1 MQNQMERWNR
11 GAHSVQVIYLVK
23 LSFAEKIKSFICI
36 RHSQRIKRAIHAGKS
51 APMNKCHSLRESVIH
66 WEEKKKYEKSNSLRK
81 KCFTIRISQLCFQR
95 RKNYTVFFFRFHS
108 SDSAN
113 HSHKIIL
120 AKSHKVPLFD
130 KKEKS
135 KKKKK
140 SSEGAK

>member
-1 MQNQMERWNR
+1 MR
-11 GAHSVQVIYLVK
+11 GKVCPWINA
-23 LSFAEKIKSFICI
+23 
-36 RHSQRIKRAIHAGKS
+36 
-51 APMNKCHSLRESVIH
+51 IH
-66 WEEKKKYEKSNSLRK
+66 WEKVSFIEREKKNYEKSNSLRK

-135 KKKKK
+135 KKKKNKWRGEVNLNKKKIYTIVCPHNIFTTSRYFSVPDTVVGNFFYYLLKLKKK
-140 SSEGAK
+140 SK